1 MKSSIKKLQE
11 SSLAELTND
20 LKGAQ
25 EELFN
30 LRFQI
35 ATQRLTDN
43 SQIKKTR
50 KKIAQLHTV
59 IRQKELT
66 GKKEG

>member
-1 MKSSIKKLQE
+1 MKSSIKKLHE

>member
-1 MKSSIKKLQE
+1 MKSNIKKLQE
-11 SSLAELTND
+11 SSLAELTSD

>member
-1 MKSSIKKLQE
+1 MKSNTKKLRE
-11 SSLAELTND
+11 ASVAELTTD
-20 LKGAQ
+20 LKSAQ

-43 SQIKKTR
+43 SQVKKTR

-59 IRQKELT
+59 IREKELT

>member
-11 SSLAELTND
+11 SSLAELTSD